1 MPGNTDNPKKEF
13 FPGKE
18 EREDREK
25 HLFCILSEFWIVAI
39 VLESLWIVA
48 GIALFYIF
56 DRLSPST
63 TGRLDNPPRKGVTGN
78 LNNPCIRSS
87 WGTHAVIR
95 IYSQRTRQPDVRSW
109 LQISGIAALRF
120 TSQIEWWPR
129 NGWISLERDRG
140 SAHRRM
146 ESKKKKK
153 QTKKKQKKNM
163 VDFCF
168 VGKLET
174 VITRTW
180 NILSTIVSLLVEITT
195 AVAIKPD
202 RGVNLQLG
210 WITRER
216 VNHWREMKF
225 SNVIEIRTNRC
236 TNRF

>member
-1 MPGNTDNPKKEF
+1 MPGNTPGQLQEGI
-13 FPGKE
+13 FPWQRGS
-18 EREDREK
+18 RENREK

-39 VLESLWIVA
+39 VLESFWIVA

-63 TGRLDNPPRKGVTGN
+63 TGRLDNPPRKRVTGN

-87 WGTHAVIR
+87 WGTHAAIR
-95 IYSQRTRQPDVRSW
+95 IYSQRTWQPDVRSR
-109 LQISGIAALRF
+109 LQISGVAALRF

-129 NGWISLERDRG
+129 NGWISLERDRASTNG
-140 SAHRRM
+140 IRKKKQN
-146 ESKKKKK
+146 KKKKH
-153 QTKKKQKKNM
+153 
-163 VDFCF
+163 FRF
-168 VGKLET
+168 VGKFET